1 MIFELR
7 NGSFAY
13 NKKDYIF
20 KDISFTIK
28 SGEILTILGRN
39 GIGKTTL
46 VKCISRIQQLQE
58 GNIYINNKLVD
69 VYKRQ
74 VLF

>member
-46 VKCISRIQQLQE
+46 VKWYLPYTAVAR
-58 GNIYINNKLVD
+58 
-69 VYKRQ
+69 RQ
-74 VLF
+74 HIHK

>member
-13 NKKDYIF
+13 NKKDYILERHF
-20 KDISFTIK
+20 FHNKIGRNIGTY
-28 SGEILTILGRN
+28 ILGRN

-46 VKCISRIQQLQE
+46 VKCILHRIQQLQE
-58 GNIYINNKLVD
+58 GNIYINNKLVSPH
-69 VYKRQ
+69 R
-74 VLF
+74 